1 MRCFKPVLLTIVVML
16 FVVARGGNDAN
27 ALGAAPNLGVV
38 TNATVKFFRN
48 DGRTLLGTGDTGADG
63 VVTIDVGTYRGPV
76 VVVVEGD
83 DDAAYF
89 DEAAGTLVPF
99 PAGSQMFA
107 LTCSRVKTI
116 AVTPLTDIAY
126 VQAVTAGLFPLSCC
140 EVNALNEIVR
150 SSLAPGLKSI
160 LSVPTPFDENTTA
173 GSLTASEAGR
183 YAVVLAALKRLGA
196 SAPAP
201 GLAVLGSLREDAL
214 DGGVIDSDF
223 IAALQA
229 AIIDV
234 AADFGNR
241 GLQAIADQLGPVDN
255 NVDGGHVARRC
266 AGAPPAQPPH
276 AKPPHAKPP
285 QPPIPTGAVGGTD
298 GHTGGGGF

>member
-38 TNATVKFFRN
+38 TNATVNFFAS
-48 DGRTLLGTGDTGADG
+48 DGTTLLGTGDTGADG
-63 VVTIDVGTYRGPV
+63 IVTIDVGTYRGPV

-126 VQAVTAGLFPLSCC
+126 VQAVTEGLFPLSCC

-173 GSLTASEAGR
+173 GSLTASEAGH
-183 YAVVLAALKRLGA
+183 YALVLAALKRLGA

-201 GLAVLGSLREDAL
+201 GLEVLGSLRQDAA
-214 DGGVIDSDF
+214 DGVIDSDF

-234 AADFGNR
+234 AADFGNSS
-241 GLQAIADQLGPVDN
+241 LQAIADQLGPVDI
-255 NVDGGHVARRC
+255 NVDGGHVASRC
-266 AGAPPAQPPH
+266 AGGAPVQS
-276 AKPPHAKPP
+276 P
-285 QPPIPTGAVGGTD
+285 QPPVTGGTGGTD
-298 GHTGGGGF
+298 TGGGGF